1 MEEYPPV
8 PNKQSPVPN
17 GTGQSQT
24 PNGVWKVGLLEFGFV
39 AVVLFLLFGV
49 LNYFNILSVS
59 DAFPKYLSWLPRQNN
74 TLTNNPLNYSPIP
87 TPTPTQTG
95 FQYDTKKAEILL
107 TQYIK
112 DTIKPEFLPEKIDI
126 QEGLTID
133 GRMEN
138 VKSQFGFSLT
148 NPKETVSANF
158 HFKENTNTSNDF
170 SIFIEPK
177 TVDGTTATVPLANS
191 LLNSYFTNPYAIS
204 SCQTK
209 GNTSYCENFQAL
221 NNGKQGYGIVFVN
234 QGAKLTPLVFN
245 CIVPKENKN
254 YDSRNSC
261 ISP

>member
-158 HFKENTNTSNDF
+158 HFKENASASNDF
-170 SIFIEPK
+170 SIFIQPK
-177 TVDGTTATVPLANS
+177 TVDGTTATVSLANS
-191 LLNSYFTNPYAIS
+191 LLSYYFVNLHAVS
-204 SCQTK
+204 SCKTK
-209 GNTSYCENFQAL
+209 GTTSYCENFQTE
-221 NNGKQGYGIVFVN
+221 NDEKRGYGIVFIY

-245 CIVPKENKN
+245 CTVPKANKN
-254 YDSRNSC
+254 FNT
-261 ISP
+261 

>member
-1 MEEYPPV
+1 MEENTAPKRHPLTALALM
-8 PNKQSPVPN
+8 KI
-17 GTGQSQT
+17 GI
-24 PNGVWKVGLLEFGFV
+24 LEIGFV
-39 AVVLFLLFGV
+39 IIGTLLLFAIA
-49 LNYFNILSVS
+49 NYFNILPMS
-59 DAFPKYLSWLPRQNN
+59 DAFPKYLGWLPRQTTQTKNISKNN
-74 TLTNNPLNYSPIP
+74 LISYTPVSSP
-87 TPTPTQTG
+87 TPQG
-95 FQYDTKKAEILL
+95 QFQYDTKKAEILL

>member
-1 MEEYPPV
+1 MEENTAPKRHPLTALALM
-8 PNKQSPVPN
+8 KI
-17 GTGQSQT
+17 GI
-24 PNGVWKVGLLEFGFV
+24 LEIGFV
-39 AVVLFLLFGV
+39 IIGTLLLFAIA
-49 LNYFNILSVS
+49 NYFNILPMS

-133 GRMEN
+133 GRIEN
-138 VKSQFGFSLT
+138 VKYQFGFSLV
-148 NPKETVSANF
+148 NPKETISASF
-158 HFKENTNTSNDF
+158 HYKENASASNDF
-170 SIFIEPK
+170 SIFIQPK

-191 LLNSYFTNPYAIS
+191 LLSSYFTKPYLVTE
-204 SCQTK
+204 CQTK
-209 GNTSYCENFQAL
+209 GTTSYCENFQTE
-221 NNGKQGYGIVFVN
+221 NDEKRGYGIVFIY

-245 CIVPKENKN
+245 CTVPKANKN
-254 YDSRNSC
+254 FNTRNSC
-261 ISP
+261 ITP

>member
-191 LLNSYFTNPYAIS
+191 LLSSYFTKPYLVTE
-204 SCQTK
+204 CQTK
-209 GNTSYCENFQAL
+209 GTTSYCEYFQTID
-221 NNGKQGYGIVFVN
+221 NGKKVYGIVLGYEKN
-234 QGAKLTPLVFN
+234 KLVPIIFA
-245 CIVPKENKN
+245 CFIPKESKG
-254 YDSRNSC
+254 YETASSC